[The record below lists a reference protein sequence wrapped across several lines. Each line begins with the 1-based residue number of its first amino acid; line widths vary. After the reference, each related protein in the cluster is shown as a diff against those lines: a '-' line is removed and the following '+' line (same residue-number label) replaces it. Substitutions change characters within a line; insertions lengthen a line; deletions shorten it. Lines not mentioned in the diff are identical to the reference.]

1 MDMMHGAL
9 GELLFLQWSLQVDS
23 FDLNPQALDGDA
35 RAEFV
40 RWNVLALEDE
50 LHEALQECGWKPWAT
65 DRSMDGEAMLKEL
78 VDALHFFMNLAL
90 VAGAHLGSPQAVGH
104 RLVELYL
111 EKRDVNAQRQADGYT
126 GTDKCPQCKRDKA
139 TTIILKHNVLLDELH
154 FCPCGYSYDRPE
166 PKPVDEEADR
176 VRRASL

>member
-50 LHEALQECGWKPWAT
+50 L
-65 DRSMDGEAMLKEL
+65 
-78 VDALHFFMNLAL
+78 
-90 VAGAHLGSPQAVGH
+90 
-104 RLVELYL
+104 
-111 EKRDVNAQRQADGYT
+111 RDVNAQRQADGYT